1 MRILPSVS
9 VGLCMLLALAACD
22 DSTGTGQVLR
32 LTGTLD
38 ADGSASVV
46 LPSEAGTINRLPSLA
61 CYTADSDPNLSISDR
76 VWFQVASV
84 QLPREVGGVV
94 VPEDEAV
101 LDNCLLETF
110 QGDPNRLVATIE
122 GQPSGWLYQFVVV
135 Y

>member
-9 VGLCMLLALAACD
+9 VGLFALVALTACD
-22 DSTGTGQVLR
+22 DSTGTGRVLR
-32 LTGTLD
+32 LGGTLD
-38 ADGSASVV
+38 ADGSASVI
-46 LPSEAGTINRLPSLA
+46 LPAEAGNIQNVPSLS
-61 CYTADSDPNLSISDR
+61 CYTADPDASLSER

-84 QLPREVGGVV
+84 QLPSGVV
-94 VPEDEAV
+94 PDDEAV
-101 LDNCLLETF
+101 LDNCLLETY